1 MTETNA
7 IHRLGY
13 GLDGE
18 TNRNFF
24 TSYDSGDSNYPYKDC
39 ILNMA
44 MEDYIKNDVTTI
56 ACAGGSFINE
66 TDRLPTYNGA
76 GDGSNAILIAE
87 LKQTCFFNHG
97 KSTFNDYYN
106 EVVTTVAAR
115 SQKIENELTYST
127 NILNQLETQRSAQAG
142 VSMDEEL
149 ANIIKF
155 QHAYNASAKCIT
167 VIDQML
173 DKD

>member
-1 MTETNA
+1 
-7 IHRLGY
+7 
-13 GLDGE
+13 
-18 TNRNFF
+18 
-24 TSYDSGDSNYPYKDC
+24 
-39 ILNMA
+39 MA

-56 ACAGGSFINE
+56 ACAGGSFVNE

-149 ANIIKF
+149 SNIIKF
-155 QHAYNASAKCIT
+155 QQAYNASAKCMT
-167 VIDQML
+167 VIDEML
-173 DKD
+173 DKVINQMI